1 MRFGDKQVPL
11 TLRRDD
17 PLNAAAALIE
27 IELAHPVHGGAR
39 YLTPAFC
46 DDDGGPGEDAVTV

>member
-27 IELAHPVHGGAR
+27 IE
-39 YLTPAFC
+39 
-46 DDDGGPGEDAVTV
+46 AVTSLTTSLLQRSVTSAAFL